1 MQNFAIL
8 SLFIF
13 HAKKPMHHFYS
24 LLLLLLCFEAASQEN
39 HYTSKL
45 ATVTIV
51 SPGISYE
58 HPLANKLTIKGKAAF
73 TVDWSFSTSS
83 SLGQSYSLAPTG
95 LVAGQLR
102 YYYNFALR
110 EQKEKKIAR
119 NSANYISFVAK
130 YKYSGITYRYGDSF
144 MESFGGPRN
153 YSIKRASHMPNLG
166 IVWGIQRNYK
176 NRFSIDC
183 SVGPSLYTPFANNE
197 FTLIGD
203 VSIGLWLGKKSK

>member
-1 MQNFAIL
+1 
-8 SLFIF
+8 
-13 HAKKPMHHFYS
+13 MHHFYS

-58 HPLANKLTIKGKAAF
+58 HPVANKLTIKGRAAF
-73 TVDWSFSTSS
+73 TVGWSFSTSS

-95 LVAGQLR
+95 LVASQLR

-110 EQKEKKIAR
+110 EQKEKNIAR

-130 YKYSGITYRYGDSF
+130 YEYSGITYRYGDSF
-144 MESFGGPRN
+144 MESLGGPRN
-153 YSIKRASHMPNLG
+153 YSIKQASHMPNLG